1 MKNCPVNCFDFCG
14 VTKCDAHIAVYKQL
28 DDHPLVISSDI
39 IESLFSRY
47 KEIWVKKNLSSSH
60 MKNRRDFF
68 KKIDAQKVGEYMEGV
83 AKVDLCGR
91 GSTTGCRR

>member
-1 MKNCPVNCFDFCG
+1 
-14 VTKCDAHIAVYKQL
+14 
-28 DDHPLVISSDI
+28 
-39 IESLFSRY
+39 
-47 KEIWVKKNLSSSH
+47 